1 MPSFYYYDQNPSEFC
16 FFANDGLSLCTDA
29 PYDGFCYLNLAG
41 IGKFKYERKNE
52 KDSGR
57 NTVEPRLTMM
67 VALKELH
74 SVVKKMPLFKW
85 PIPKSNWK
93 WKGTFWWR

>member
-1 MPSFYYYDQNPSEFC
+1 MTSFYYYDQNPSEFC

-41 IGKFKYERKNE
+41 ISKFKYERKNE

-57 NTVEPRLTMM
+57 NIVEPRLTMM

-74 SVVKKMPLFKW
+74 SVVKRCHC
-85 PIPKSNWK
+85 SSGQVQNQTESG
-93 WKGTFWWR
+93 KGTFWWR

>member
-1 MPSFYYYDQNPSEFC
+1 MY
-16 FFANDGLSLCTDA
+16 GR

-41 IGKFKYERKNE
+41 ISKFKYERKNE

-57 NTVEPRLTMM
+57 NTVEPRLYDDGRIKGI
-67 VALKELH
+67 AL
-74 SVVKKMPLFKW
+74 SSKKMPLFKW